1 MANNKLQLSEV
12 LAAVD
17 TDAKSIWDELSDE
30 EKKGLTGDLYI
41 LNRYISSVRGSREDQ
56 EYAVLLTN
64 ELYNKHYFTIS
75 KHPELLWKLACMCS
89 DDKKKIRKHEWIGYK
104 KKTAGNDKIVNF
116 LAKCYPNHKIDDIIL
131 MANLTP
137 LAEIKELAKS
147 LGYDSTQVKK
157 ML

>member
-12 LAAVD
+12 LAAID
-17 TDAKSIWDELSDE
+17 TDSKEIWDELSDD

-41 LNRYISSVRGSREDQ
+41 LNRYISSVRGSRTEQ
-56 EYAVLLTN
+56 EYAVLLAN
-64 ELYNKHYFTIS
+64 EFYNKHWFTLS

-89 DDKKKIRKHEWIGYK
+89 QDDKKIRRHEWIGFK
-104 KKTAGNDKIVNF
+104 KKSAGNDKVVNF
-116 LAKCYPNHKIDDIIL
+116 LAKCYPNYKMDDILL
-131 MANLTP
+131 MAKITP

-147 LGYDSTQVKK
+147 LGYDSAQVKK